1 MKKFKFLTMLFTALL
16 MCVPLASC
24 SNDDDGDD
32 EGNGNGGSAN
42 NAPGTNAP
50 GTNTPLI
57 NEGKLLLTKVNVI
70 GSDGE
75 IDGSINMEYDSNRRA
90 HRCYKNYDN
99 ESEDIFVIDYAN
111 GKITLYGDE
120 PISASISFN
129 NNGYITNIKG
139 TWDDTEDG
147 VRYYGSEDVSFTYS
161 QDGHLTEVNI
171 IGEDH
176 GGEWESGKEIS
187 KITYTWDN
195 GNLLSVKDYT
205 TWYNEDGSIDEIDES
220 ITEYTYGEQGNRFK
234 QYTAG
239 TSDVD
244 DEPFL
249 VIGMCG
255 VGPAMLPVGRK
266 YSSKY
271 IYNGMTHEHSYSYTY
286 TYTLNENGS
295 INTETE
301 TYSDNTSYS
310 SSETYAFVYTSSDS
324 YTPTKTTASNAIQTK
339 TTAVSN
345 GLRTRAFL
353 KSLPFVPQR
362 KSKQDKAL

>member
-16 MCVPLASC
+16 MCAPLASC

-42 NAPGTNAP
+42 NAPGTN
-50 GTNTPLI
+50 TPLI
-57 NEGKLLLTKVNVI
+57 NEGKLLLTKINLE
-70 GSDGE
+70 GDDGG

-90 HRCYKNYDN
+90 HRCYGTDNYDN

-120 PISASISFN
+120 LASISFN
-129 NNGYITNIKG
+129 NSGYITKIKV
-139 TWDDTEDG
+139 TWDETEDG
-147 VRYYGSEDVSFTYS
+147 VRYYGSEDISFTYS

-176 GGEWESGKEIS
+176 GNEEESGKEIT
-187 KITYTWDN
+187 KTTYTWDN
-195 GNLLSVKDYT
+195 GNLISEREYT
-205 TWYNEDGSIDEIDES
+205 TWYNEDGSIDEIDEDV
-220 ITEYTYGEQGNRFK
+220 TEYTYGEQGNRFK

-239 TSDVD
+239 TSDIED
-244 DEPFL
+244 APFF

-255 VGPAMLPVGRK
+255 VGPAMLPTGRK
-266 YSSKY
+266 HTYKY
-271 IYNGMTHEHSYSYTY
+271 TEGGSTHEGGSSHTY

-301 TYSDNTSYS
+301 TSSYNFS
-310 SSETYAFVYTSSDS
+310 VTHAYCYTSSDS

-362 KSKQDKAL
+362 KSKQNKAP